1 MPSRDELFLAYRQ
14 AKTALFFERRGVGL
28 MDLARFEYKLKER
41 LDALAAVL
49 LKNGGWFDELP
60 RGELWIVPKKLHTEK
75 EENGITHIGAKR
87 KHSDLEVQIRY
98 IPSPECA
105 IVEVLFLWQ
114 FGPALQSILSKSAV
128 GYRLDVRKNS
138 LSPTRRW
145 LFDYWPKRYDE
156 FRTVPVDEAMREL
169 EKNGSVLLLSAD
181 LANFYDTI
189 DPSFLLSEEFV
200 AELNSSNQEI
210 DFSEY
215 ERATNSLL
223 GYYSNF
229 QHLAKRRTG
238 LEWSVG
244 IPIGSLTSRVVA
256 NLALATLDRDV
267 EKREET
273 LCYRRYVDDFV
284 IVSRADQSNPE
295 RLDDVVR
302 KYVPHICGDDDG
314 VFRLAGDS
322 LLRKGSE
329 FAIRREKCNAYHL
342 AGTPGRAFLSAIRED
357 FGCLVSE
364 NRTFLDPSV
373 LLDGVYEGKF
383 ENLVRAGVPGRP
395 LTVLRDVDRSRLEHY
410 ALSTRLR
417 SLERVSVLVDS
428 RDAIRLVRSALDEVL
443 RFLEGDG
450 DWVENLEAAI
460 RMLRLGIRTG
470 NWDDTK
476 RLIDY
481 MDGIWKDTTCLREF
495 TRRLVHRKHEITRR
509 DAWVWLRNYLHAR
522 RAEAICCAIRQP
534 SGTDE
539 FPDWLRLKGVRDRT
553 EMVRW
558 RAFVRRARLLAAAD
572 LRSLDREDD
581 AFGPN
586 TCDMKPGDSYFGH
599 DDAKLNERLEKL
611 VKFVDICKELGDK
624 PWEISAA
631 SLFLCTRPPSY
642 FDVARRWLYRSE
654 ERGFDDGIFEELL
667 GLVNAIRGTEYT
679 NPVGKVIDKHTVRIP
694 NERLVDQRS
703 GPNPRLILGNLV
715 SPDEGFV
722 GAAKRVNGSL
732 AGKPILTVGRLR
744 SLASILASSSRL
756 AKRESCR
763 NLLIL
768 PELSLP
774 RAWFRSVANHI
785 SRSESLGLVVG
796 LEYLHHPTETWV
808 FNQAWT
814 LVPGPF
820 HSVATWPW
828 TKAHPAKA
836 EAEEL
841 SRHGVSFRP
850 DSGGPRRRRT
860 VVDSPYGRVSI
871 LICSELI
878 ETRTVSDLLGRVEI
892 VAVPS
897 WNTDTSSY
905 DHLIQ
910 SAGLQLHSIIAVANN
925 GAYSDCRAWAPRSER
940 WKRDLCRLIERNENG
955 VVFAEIPLSSLRAF
969 REESDPGIR
978 QKNPEW
984 KPLPPYWPRADGELP
999 Q

>member
-1 MPSRDELFLAYRQ
+1 MPTRDELFLAYRQ

-28 MDLARFEYKLKER
+28 MDLARFEYKLNEH
-41 LDALAAVL
+41 LDTLEALL
-49 LKNGGWFDELP
+49 LKNGGWFDGLRP
-60 RGELWIVPKKLHTEK
+60 GELWIVPKKFRSKKEEK
-75 EENGITHIGAKR
+75 EKNTVVRIGGKR
-87 KHSDLEVQIRY
+87 EQSDLDVQIRC

-114 FGPALQSILSKSAV
+114 FGLVLQSILSKNAI
-128 GYRLDVRKNS
+128 GYRLDVRGNR

-145 LFDYWPKRYDE
+145 LFEYWPKRYDE
-156 FRTVPVDEAMREL
+156 FRTVPVDAAMREL

-189 DPSFLLSEEFV
+189 DPSFLLSEDFIEKL
-200 AELNSSNQEI
+200 ESSNQKI
-210 DFSEY
+210 DFSKY
-215 ERATNSLL
+215 RLATNSLL

-229 QHLAKRRTG
+229 QRLARRRTG
-238 LEWSVG
+238 LKWSVG

-256 NLALATLDRDV
+256 NLALATLDHDV
-267 EKREET
+267 EKKEET

-295 RLDDVVR
+295 KLEDVVR
-302 KYVPHICGDDDG
+302 KYIPHICGDDG
-314 VFRLAGDS
+314 VFRLDSDS

-342 AGTPGRAFLSAIRED
+342 TGTPGRVFLSAIRKD
-357 FGCLVSE
+357 FGRLVSE
-364 NRTFLDPSV
+364 SRNFLDPST
-373 LLDGVYEGKF
+373 LLDGKF
-383 ENLVRAGVPGRP
+383 ENLVRAGMPGRP

-450 DWVENLEAAI
+450 DWVESLEAAI
-460 RMLRLGIRTG
+460 RMLRLGIRTE

-481 MDGIWKDTTCLREF
+481 MDGIWKDTACLREF
-495 TRRLVHRKHEITRR
+495 TRRLFHREHEITRH

-522 RAEAICCAIRQP
+522 RSEAICCAIRQ
-534 SGTDE
+534 SSSTDE

-553 EMVRW
+553 KMVRW

-572 LRSLDREDD
+572 LRSFDREDD

-586 TCDMKPGDSYFGH
+586 TCDTKPDNFHFGH
-599 DDAKLNERLEKL
+599 NDKKLNERLGKIG
-611 VKFVDICKELGDK
+611 KFVDLCKKLGDK

-631 SLFLCTRPPSY
+631 SLLLCTRPPSY

-654 ERGFDDGIFEELL
+654 KKGFDDGIFEELL
-667 GLVNAIRGTEYT
+667 GLVNAIRGTEYA
-679 NPVGKVIDKHTVRIP
+679 NPIGKVIDKHTVRIP
-694 NERLVDQRS
+694 DEQLVDQRS
-703 GPNPRLILGNLV
+703 GSNPRLILGNLV
-715 SPDEGFV
+715 SPGDGFA

-732 AGKPILTVGRLR
+732 TGKPVLTVGRLR
-744 SLASILASSSRL
+744 SLADILASSSRL
-756 AKRESCR
+756 AKREPYR

-785 SRSESLGLVVG
+785 SGSESLGLIVG

-808 FNQAWT
+808 FNQAWIV
-814 LVPGPF
+814 VPGPF
-820 HSVATWPW
+820 RSVATWPW
-828 TKAHPAKA
+828 TKAHPAKI

-841 SRHGVSFRP
+841 SRYGVSFRS
-850 DSGGPRRRRT
+850 DSEEFRRRRT
-860 VVDSPYGRVSI
+860 VVDSPYGKISV

-878 ETRTVSDLLGRVEI
+878 EARSVSDLLGRVEI

-897 WNTDTSSY
+897 WNPDTSSY

-925 GAYSDCRAWAPRSER
+925 GTYSDCRAWAPRGER
-940 WKRDLCRLIERNENG
+940 WKRDLCRLIERNEND

-969 REESDPGIR
+969 REPGIK
-978 QKNPEW
+978 QKDPDKQKDPEW
-984 KPLPPYWPRADGELP
+984 KPLPPYWPRAGW
-999 Q
+999 